1 LPVALDPLSTSYIL
15 PENASQNHS
24 QLLLWG
30 ADATRANIPTNKHA
44 GKHMVDSR
52 SALIEILDAHL
63 DSSRGGVAVFYI
75 NLLDPLDPQGVQDRL
90 THISP
95 TATISQTATGQF
107 AVVDG
112 HRNVVAHAA
121 LTAGLFRDTLLETSN
136 TPTINLQRVSVGVAI
151 GWPAVSTAEALLDDA
166 ESACASAASRPG
178 SYTEIFDDSMRF
190 LELRRIELATALG
203 NALESN
209 AIDLQYQPTVE
220 LATSRWVSLEAYLRW
235 IDREQGWVPPMDI
248 IPAAERADLA
258 QDLVG
263 QVIDIACKDL
273 VNWQDSEYAVPWV
286 SINVSPG
293 QLALPDFHST
303 LLMKLS
309 AHGLDAHRIGL
320 DIPASALTDC
330 QSGTVKLLQELSASG
345 ISLTLDNLDES
356 TLQIE
361 CLQRIDFQ
369 RHKLDPQFVSGLD
382 TPDGVQRLRSVL
394 ELSEKLSATAVVKG
408 VETQEQLDTLT
419 ELGVSYAQGFLF
431 ARPQAATKIEL
442 SSFKPGSKLPHA

>member
-1 LPVALDPLSTSYIL
+1 MI
-15 PENASQNHS
+15 
-24 QLLLWG
+24 
-30 ADATRANIPTNKHA
+30 
-44 GKHMVDSR
+44 DSR

-75 NLLDPLDPQGVQDRL
+75 NLLAPLDPQGVQDKLAR
-90 THISP
+90 ISP

-121 LTAGLFRDTLLETSN
+121 LTAGLFRDTLLETSGS
-136 TPTINLQRVSVGVAI
+136 PTIDTQRVSVGVAI
-151 GWPAVSTAEALLDDA
+151 GWPAVSTADTLLDDA
-166 ESACASAASRPG
+166 ESACASASSRPG
-178 SYTEIFDDSMRF
+178 SFTEIFDDSMRF

-209 AIDLQYQPTVE
+209 AIDLQYQPTIE
-220 LATSRWVSLEAYLRW
+220 LATSRWVSVEAYLRW

-263 QVIDIACKDL
+263 QVIDIACSDL
-273 VNWQDSEYAVPWV
+273 VKWQDSECAVPSV

-293 QLALPDFHST
+293 QLALPGFHNT
-303 LLMKLS
+303 LLMKL
-309 AHGLDAHRIGL
+309 ATHGIEANRIGL

-330 QSGTVKLLQELSASG
+330 QPDTVRLLQELCASG
-345 ISLTLDNLDES
+345 ISLALDNADET
-356 TLQIE
+356 TLQLD

-369 RHKLDPQFVSGLD
+369 RHKLDPHFVGDLN
-382 TPDGVQRLRSVL
+382 TPEGVQRLRSVL
-394 ELSEKLSATAVVKG
+394 DRSEELGATAVVKG
-408 VETQEQLDTLT
+408 VETQEQLDTVT
-419 ELGVSYAQGFLF
+419 GLGVLYAQGFLL
-431 ARPQAATKIEL
+431 ARPQAAADLEL
-442 SSFKPGSKLPHA
+442 ESFRPASKLPHA